1 MCGIVGYIG
10 RQDAAPVVLE
20 GLTRLE
26 HRGYDSAGVAV
37 LGARGIKVA
46 KQSGRVRDLTT
57 ALPKRFAGTTGI
69 GHTRWATHGPATDV
83 NAHPHQDE
91 SGRVAVVH
99 NGIIDNSAALR
110 AALTDDG
117 VTLASDTD
125 TEVIA
130 HLVARSDADT
140 LEGKV
145 RDALGSVVGTY
156 GLAVLHADFPDRI
169 VVARNGSPL
178 VVGVGDKEMYVASD
192 LAAIVRHTTTVAM
205 LDDGEMATVTAAG
218 FTTMRH
224 SDLSS
229 TGKTATEV
237 DIDASA
243 YDAGDHESFMRKEI
257 LEQPTTAQAVLRG
270 RLDDRFGTA
279 HLGGLDM
286 DARDLRAVRRVKI
299 LGCGSA
305 YYVGQ
310 MGAALIEELARIP
323 ADAEAAS
330 EFRYRDPV
338 IEPDT
343 LYVAVSQSGE
353 TIDTLLAVQEVR
365 RKGGRCV
372 GLVNVVGSA
381 IARECD
387 GGIYLH
393 AGPEV
398 AVASTK
404 ALTNMFLGF
413 ALLALQLGRV
423 RDLSIA
429 DGKRLVA
436 GLERLPGQIE
446 EVLAGE
452 ADLIEVAQVAG
463 RGPQPLLHRP
473 RARLPGGARGR
484 AEVQGDQLPARRG
497 LPDLRAQ
504 ARPAGAHRP
513 RGADRRA
520 GAARR
525 ADRAQH
531 RGAAR
536 DRRPPGPARRDHPR
550 RGRPRGGPRPP
561 DRRTPQRAGARPD
574 PADHPAAAAGL
585 PRGAAPGSRHR
596 QAPQPGEERHRRV
609 IDRPDPVRKWTG
621 RPLPHGVGKGRAVE
635 NDPTSPA
642 PCPWFG

>member
-10 RQDAAPVVLE
+10 RQEAAPVVLE

-37 LGARGIKVA
+37 LGNRGIRVA
-46 KQSGRVRDLTT
+46 KQAGRVRDLGD
-57 ALPKRFAGTTGI
+57 ALPKRFAGATGI
-69 GHTRWATHGPATDV
+69 GHTRWATHGPATDA
-83 NAHPHQDE
+83 NAHPHTDE
-91 SGRVAVVH
+91 AGRVAVVH

-110 AALTDDG
+110 AELTDAG
-117 VTLASDTD
+117 VELASDTD
-125 TEVIA
+125 TEVLA

-145 RDALGSVVGTY
+145 RDALGAVVGTY

-169 VVARNGSPL
+169 VAARNGSPL
-178 VVGVGDKEMYVASD
+178 LVGVGDKEMYVASD
-192 LAAIVRHTTTVAM
+192 LAAIVRHTTTVAV
-205 LDDGEMATVTAAG
+205 LDDGELATVTAAG
-218 FTTMRH
+218 FSTMRH
-224 SDLSS
+224 RDLVA
-229 TGKTATEV
+229 TGKTAAQLDV
-237 DIDASA
+237 DAAS
-243 YDAGDHESFMRKEI
+243 YEAGEHESFMRKEI

-270 RLDDRFGTA
+270 RLDERFGTA

-286 DARDLRAVRRVKI
+286 DARELRAVRRVKI

-404 ALTNMFLGF
+404 ALTNMFLAF

-452 ADLIEVAQVAG
+452 ADLVEVAKELAEARSLFFIGRVRGFPVAREG
-463 RGPQPLLHRP
+463 AQKFKEISYRHAEAYQTSELKHGPLALIDPEVPTVALVPHDELAERNVGALHEIEARKGPLVVITHEDVDL
-473 RARLPGGARGR
+473 G
-484 AEVQGDQLPARRG
+484 EVSARRIVV
-497 LPDLRAQ
+497 
-504 ARPAGAHRP
+504 P
-513 RGADRRA
+513 RNEPELDPILLNVPLQLLAYHA
-520 GAARR
+520 
-525 ADRAQH
+525 AQH
-531 RGAAR
+531 LGH
-536 DRRPPGPARRDHPR
+536 DIDKPR
-550 RGRPRGGPRPP
+550 NLAKSV
-561 DRRTPQRAGARPD
+561 T
-574 PADHPAAAAGL
+574 
-585 PRGAAPGSRHR
+585 
-596 QAPQPGEERHRRV
+596 
-609 IDRPDPVRKWTG
+609 
-621 RPLPHGVGKGRAVE
+621 VE
-635 NDPTSPA
+635 
-642 PCPWFG
+642 